1 MTIISIMTSISI
13 ILATLCAGLR
23 LGEVLADNSKWPE
36 ATTIIAL
43 AITVIVN
50 NLTIRRMEK

>member
-1 MTIISIMTSISI
+1 MTSISI